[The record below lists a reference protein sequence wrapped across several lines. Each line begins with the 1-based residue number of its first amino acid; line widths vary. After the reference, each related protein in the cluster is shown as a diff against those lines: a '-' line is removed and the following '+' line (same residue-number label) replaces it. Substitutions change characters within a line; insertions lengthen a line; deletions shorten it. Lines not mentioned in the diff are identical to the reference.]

1 MSLRIGLMTFV
12 TDQSMSVVD
21 LAREAETR
29 GFDSLFVPEK
39 THLPVSRRTAW
50 PGGDLPE
57 TYKRTF
63 DPFVA
68 LSAAAAVTD
77 TIRLGTGICMAVARD
92 PIVTAKEVASID
104 VLSQGRFIF
113 GVGYGWNAE
122 EIEDHGV
129 PFDER
134 AAVLRDK
141 VLAMK
146 AIWSADEAGYE
157 GDHVSFEPTWSWPK
171 PLQHPHPPIVMGSR
185 ASAANFGDIAE
196 YCDGWMADR
205 ILRQDGGARSQA
217 KADVA
222 CSVSRGRGARN
233 CQENP
238 VGQSRVARHLRARA
252 LAAADAARLRAVLWL
267 CGERD
272 PLIVDGRQPVATL
285 NVLGPYVL
293 HNGKTTVL
301 EYLAQLG
308 RRKVRKPRLSTF
320 ADNGLKALPNAGRLS
335 FPDLGRR
342 DIADS

>member
-29 GFDSLFVPEK
+29 GFESLFVPEK

-196 YCDGWMADR
+196 YCDGWMPIEYFGKTVELVPR
-205 ILRQDGGARSQA
+205 LRLTS
-217 KADVA
+217 
-222 CSVSRGRGARN
+222 
-233 CQENP
+233 
-238 VGQSRVARHLRARA
+238 RAR
-252 LAAADAARLRAVLWL
+252 LAA
-267 CGERD
+267 
-272 PLIVDGRQPVATL
+272 DG
-285 NVLGPYVL
+285 VLG
-293 HNGKTTVL
+293 T
-301 EYLAQLG
+301 A
-308 RRKVRKPRLSTF
+308 RRIQWVNR
-320 ADNGLKALPNAGRLS
+320 GW
-335 FPDLGRR
+335 R
-342 DIADS
+342 DTCGHGPSPPPTLRDSEQCYGFVASAIRS